1 MTISWQ
7 AAMRL
12 YAKQRGAFI
21 VPKKGSAEYEAI
33 KKLQAETEMGP
44 EHEVKKRQSKKTTIA
59 RGTLGAAG
67 LEMKL
72 EAGAGPAGEP
82 KVPPPAQATK
92 PIDPGSATQKEKRQK
107 KKVEN
112 AAEIP
117 VKESKGVSRTG
128 KTHGA
133 NTQDFLENR
142 NTGMSAVVS
151 AQLPEQKAALE
162 ANLKANKRTT
172 KIVSTNQEQE
182 KTIDGMKTDD
192 PAAISARAPFSI
204 QALRNKLLA

>member
-1 MTISWQ
+1 MVGISWQ

-33 KKLQAETEMGP
+33 KKLQAETEMAP

-92 PIDPGSATQKEKRQK
+92 PIDLPQREKRQK

-142 NTGMSAVVS
+142 NTG
-151 AQLPEQKAALE
+151 
-162 ANLKANKRTT
+162 
-172 KIVSTNQEQE
+172 
-182 KTIDGMKTDD
+182 
-192 PAAISARAPFSI
+192 ISLSRKQPWK
-204 QALRNKLLA
+204 QT